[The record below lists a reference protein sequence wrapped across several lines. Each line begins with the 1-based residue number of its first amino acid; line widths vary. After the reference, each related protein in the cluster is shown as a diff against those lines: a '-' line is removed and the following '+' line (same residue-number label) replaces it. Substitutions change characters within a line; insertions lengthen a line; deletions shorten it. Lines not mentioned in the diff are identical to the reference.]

1 MAIWVCCEP
10 TRAKHNPADCL
21 NEHQTNLVLSYLC
34 CLDDCEPSPRIYQEN
49 QEDFKLAVVLSSH
62 VFFLFKP
69 NRTTSLLLLYLNSQA
84 FFRGNVD
91 EKLKEIFRNCLIMLW
106 WVHSFVFFFMWL
118 LFKTALLHFFCYDNQ
133 RIFKQRFFFPIR
145 NSIQVVICFL
155 CSL

>member
-10 TRAKHNPADCL
+10 TRAKHNPADRL

-62 VFFLFKP
+62 VFSSL
-69 NRTTSLLLLYLNSQA
+69 NQTTSLLLLYLNSQA

-91 EKLKEIFRNCLIMLW
+91 EKLKEFFRNCLIMLW
-106 WVHSFVFFFMWL
+106 WVHSFVFFSCGCYS
-118 LFKTALLHFFCYDNQ
+118 KLHCCNFSVMIISGFSNKD
-133 RIFKQRFFFPIR
+133 FFFPIR